1 MDDLLRDFLTES
13 NESLTVVDG
22 DLVKLEGDPNNKD
35 VLQKIFRLVHTIKGT
50 CGFIGLQ
57 RLEKVAHASEN
68 VLGKF
73 RDGVL
78 SVTPDAVTLILE
90 SLDAIK
96 DILEQIEKTESEPQ
110 GDDGALIARLEKA
123 AAGELFTPSAGTIQ
137 PIDTDADSEPATQVA
152 KAAGTAAKG
161 GEVSVANQSIR
172 VNVDV
177 IEQLIVMVSELVL
190 TRNQLLEMVRNQND
204 SEFKVPLQRLSSVT
218 AELQENVMKTRMQP
232 IGNAWAKLP
241 RIVRD
246 LANELGKKI
255 DLQMHGA
262 ETELDRQVLELIK
275 DPLTHMIR
283 NSADHG
289 LETLAERRETGKAE
303 TGVINLRAYHE
314 GGHIIVE
321 IADDGRGLPTD
332 KIKAKVIANGLASE
346 AEVARMN
353 DAQLHRFI
361 FHAGLSTATKVT
373 NVSGRGVG
381 MDVVRSNIELI
392 GGSIDLSSKQGQGT
406 TFMIKI
412 PLTMAI
418 VSALIVGVQGM
429 RFAIPQICVMEL
441 VRAVE
446 GTETKIERINN
457 TFVLRLRER
466 LLPLVRLSEVL
477 KLPPDEKT
485 TAESYIVVAQ
495 AGGRTFGI
503 VVDTVFDT
511 GEIVV
516 KPVSPILKE
525 IPMYSGNTILG
536 DGSVIVILDPNGL
549 ATAVSGEVATRG
561 ATEDTAA
568 SAMTAGEVRQALLL
582 FRAGSPEPKAV
593 PLGAVTRLEIVEASK
608 IERTNGRCVLQYRG
622 ALMPIVTSLVGSLRE
637 EGTQPVL
644 VFTDGERAV
653 GVAVEEILD
662 IVDATLKV
670 ELTSSDSGLLGTA
683 VIREKATEVVDISYH
698 VSEAFRS
705 WFTAKPS
712 KAQKRH
718 VLLIDD
724 SPFFRTMMAPLLSAA
739 GYEVTEA
746 STAENA
752 LKLKDEG
759 KSFDIILSDI
769 QMPGMGGRSF
779 ASIVKK
785 DPQWKKT
792 PVVGLASDSDDSE
805 LGSFDALARKFD
817 REELMS
823 AIKSYIG
830 TEAIAA

>member
-22 DLVKLEGDPNNKD
+22 ELVKLEGDPNNKD